1 MGALLRFLKRCEQ
14 FTKNRRLNGNKK
26 RAVKHGSFVKK
37 VGQIYGEIS
46 ILSLK
51 TVTTKE
57 AQPQKPPWRN
67 VNLVHDKTWV
77 KNTGVPTITP
87 SYFLGGYTIY

>member
-1 MGALLRFLKRCEQ
+1 MGENLL
-14 FTKNRRLNGNKK
+14 
-26 RAVKHGSFVKK
+26 
-37 VGQIYGEIS
+37 
-46 ILSLK
+46 ILE

-67 VNLVHDKTWV
+67 VNLVHDKTWA

-87 SYFLGGYTIY
+87 SYFWEVILLLTGTNIVWNLDTSGP